1 MRILICL
8 VAATLAGGCNRAS
21 APAPAPTGTGSST
34 AADVARTAG
43 SAEPGAAP
51 AHASA
56 GMAHADH
63 TPHHGGLVL
72 MNGDLHFEVVL
83 DPSGRHRL
91 YFSDETR
98 TELPA
103 SIASIVTMTVT
114 RTTGAREDLP
124 LEIDEA
130 GESWVARG
138 RAVNDPDA
146 IVRVSYVANGTPYFI
161 DLPWARPVA
170 R

>member
-1 MRILICL
+1 MRLLGYL
-8 VAATLAGGCNRAS
+8 VAATLVVGCNR
-21 APAPAPTGTGSST
+21 APAPAPAGAGPG
-34 AADVARTAG
+34 AAGDVARTAG
-43 SAEPGAAP
+43 SAGAGGAP
-51 AHASA
+51 AHAST

-83 DPSGRHRL
+83 DPGGRHRI

-98 TELPA
+98 ADLPA

-114 RTTGAREDLP
+114 RTTGAPEAVP
-124 LEIDEA
+124 LEIDET

-138 RAVNDPDA
+138 RAVDDQAA
-146 IVRVSYVANGTPYFI
+146 IVRVSYVANGKPYFI
-161 DLPWARPVA
+161 DLPWTRPVA